1 MKWKPP
7 HRSSGD
13 VHDRPS
19 RTHRAPGESAG
30 RSHRWKIRHS
40 PHPDLRRREA
50 VILSCGA
57 TGNRADT
64 SGASGGSVLRRN
76 GRTAGDTTS
85 PGGNG
90 KIFAVEKIIG
100 GGNEEMRSLLRM
112 ESPPRSL
119 RGPSRMCTREST
131 QGKGSRR
138 ARLPRTAASS
148 SRHERFSGIANRSH
162 VIRGKRL
169 DIKKVHVNR
178 HFPVDTVN
186 AIF

>member
-40 PHPDLRRREA
+40 PHPGLRRREA
-50 VILSCGA
+50 AILSCGA

-100 GGNEEMRSLLRM
+100 GGNEEMRSPLRM
-112 ESPPRSL
+112 ESPPLSL
-119 RGPSRMCTREST
+119 HDPSRMCAREST
-131 QGKGSRR
+131 PGKGSRR
-138 ARLPRTAASS
+138 ARPPRTAISS
-148 SRHERFSGIANRSH
+148 SWIGCFPGIANRPH

-169 DIKKVHVNR
+169 DIKKVHGIR
-178 HFPVDTVN
+178 HFPVDTMN

>member
-40 PHPDLRRREA
+40 PHPGLRRREA
-50 VILSCGA
+50 AILSCGA

-112 ESPPRSL
+112 ESPPAL
-119 RGPSRMCTREST
+119 PSRSVAHVYAGIHAG
-131 QGKGSRR
+131 QGL
-138 ARLPRTAASS
+138 APRTPATDRCFLLAARAFFWYS
-148 SRHERFSGIANRSH
+148 
-162 VIRGKRL
+162 KP
-169 DIKKVHVNR
+169 
-178 HFPVDTVN
+178 FPRD
-186 AIF
+186 